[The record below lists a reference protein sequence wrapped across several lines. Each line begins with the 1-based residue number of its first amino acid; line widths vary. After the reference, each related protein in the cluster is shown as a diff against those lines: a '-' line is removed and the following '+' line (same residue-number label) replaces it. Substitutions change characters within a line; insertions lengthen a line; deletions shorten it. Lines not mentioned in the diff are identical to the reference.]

1 MSTERDNALL
11 RALVEGEIV
20 ESSAEVRE
28 MFARDPEL
36 EREWRETQDVLSAV
50 ARSANERRAILAR
63 ASEMRDT
70 PGEERVERTL
80 REAMMQGRAGLSAP
94 TERTAAELLRE
105 RAHGADGRRRH
116 GARIAA
122 AWIAAAALVIACT
135 VVGLRWAHSPRDGR
149 DETLLGGLELE
160 THSTIDPVSG
170 EVHFE
175 WRGLTMPG
183 VRYLITVQGHS
194 TDAQPWKDVMDP
206 IELTETRWIAV
217 RSVVALWPREL
228 RWRVSTIDGE
238 VQSRWASLSLPR

>member
-20 ESSAEVRE
+20 ESSEEVRE

-36 EREWRETQDVLSAV
+36 EREWREMQDVLSAV
-50 ARSANERRAILAR
+50 ERSANERRAVLAR

-70 PGEERVERTL
+70 PGEERAERTL
-80 REAMMQGRAGLSAP
+80 RDAMMHGRSGLSAA
-94 TERTAAELLRE
+94 TDRTAAELLRE
-105 RAHGADGRRRH
+105 RTHGPNGGKRR

-135 VVGLRWAHSPRDGR
+135 VIGLRWTHSPHDGR
-149 DETLLGGLELE
+149 DDTLLGGLELE
-160 THSTIDPVSG
+160 THSAIDPVSG
-170 EVHFE
+170 EVRFE
-175 WRGLTMPG
+175 WQGLTMPG
-183 VRYLITVQGHS
+183 VRYVITVQGRS
-194 TDAQPWKDVMDP
+194 TDSQPWKDVMEP
-206 IELTETRWIAV
+206 FELTETRWIAV
-217 RSVVALWPREL
+217 KSVVAAWPHEL